1 MSLQTPTSKMSKSDT
16 DPRSRILLTD
26 SADEIRKKIMA
37 AKTDSTNAVSYD
49 RAGRP
54 GVSNL
59 LELWAS
65 FDGQGRNPE
74 TLAELL
80 SGQKAS
86 LKDLKTRVADV
97 LVEEIPVIGVRYRE
111 FLEKEGGKYLDEV
124 EDEGARVAR
133 KSADETM
140 EIVKQAVGLSR

>member
-1 MSLQTPTSKMSKSDT
+1 MSKSDT

-26 SADEIRKKIMA
+26 PAEDIRKKIMA

-65 FDGQGRNPE
+65 FDPE
-74 TLAELL
+74 RRRPEVLAEEM
-80 SGQKAS
+80 SEGKAN
-86 LKDLKTRVADV
+86 LKDLKTKVADV
-97 LVEEIPVIGVRYRE
+97 LVGEIPAIGERYRE
-111 FLEKEGGKYLDEV
+111 FLEKDGGRYLDAV
-124 EDEGARVAR
+124 EERGAEVAR
-133 KSADETM
+133 RSAEGTM
-140 EIVKQAVGLSR
+140 EVVRRAVGLSR

>member
-26 SADEIRKKIMA
+26 SAEEIWKKIMA

-65 FDGQGRNPE
+65 FDGQRRGPE
-74 TLAELL
+74 TLAEVLA
-80 SGQKAS
+80 GQKAS
-86 LKDLKTRVADV
+86 LKDLKTSVADV
-97 LVEEIPVIGVRYRE
+97 LVEEIPAIGARYRE
-111 FLEKEGGKYLDEV
+111 FLGKDGGRYLDEV
-124 EDEGARVAR
+124 EHEGARIAR
-133 KSADETM
+133 QNADETM
-140 EIVKQAVGLSR
+140 DIVKRAVGLSR